1 MKLIDLNEIID
12 KISVLYREEQATLTD
27 MNNEMMRLRIEL
39 KEARDDEY
47 KHITVARRNDI
58 RSRLDELYMLTAA
71 CEQRAAG
78 IHDVREMLLNM
89 LEEE

>member
-1 MKLIDLNEIID
+1 MSLIYLYGVID
-12 KISVLYREEQATLTD
+12 RISVLYREEQAQLID

-39 KEARDDEY
+39 KEARDDDY

-71 CEQRAAG
+71 CEQRAKG
-78 IHDVREMLLNM
+78 IHDVLEMLLNM